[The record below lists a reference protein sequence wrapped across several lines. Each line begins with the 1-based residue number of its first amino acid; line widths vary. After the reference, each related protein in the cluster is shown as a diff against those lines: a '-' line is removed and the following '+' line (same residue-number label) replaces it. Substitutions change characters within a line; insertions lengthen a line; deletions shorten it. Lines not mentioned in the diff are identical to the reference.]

1 MADRLYHVAS
11 FLISVVVW
19 TGENDS
25 KTISVDANLFENGL
39 VWTGPKAPY
48 RVRWMKLKMEVSL

>member
-1 MADRLYHVAS
+1 MADRRYHMAS

-19 TGENDS
+19 TGENAS

-39 VWTGPKAPY
+39 VWTGPKASY
-48 RVRWMKLKMEVSL
+48 TVRWTKLKIEVSL